1 MDTEHRSALP
11 SVLRESLEKEGAAL
25 TGAGRRKNIHMGL
38 WACIVIG
45 RPVEPGRLVD
55 VPNGVGTAGGSV
67 YLRHD
72 RLQAWSVC

>member
-38 WACIVIG
+38 WACIEFLVCSLVPQFG
-45 RPVEPGRLVD
+45 SLWRPRHVWVHAFAL
-55 VPNGVGTAGGSV
+55 GGMC
-67 YLRHD
+67 L
-72 RLQAWSVC
+72 LLGCL